1 MIRRIVVLERRVL
14 VIDDEENMRHM
25 LKFMLEK
32 ELYFVSCAEDGLTA
46 LERMD
51 QESFDYILCDIRM
64 PRMDGM
70 AFLTEAI
77 RKYPLK
83 TYIMMSAYGTVDTAL
98 EAIKKGAYD
107 YISKPFKT
115 DEVLLTLKKA
125 EERERLKT
133 ENQDLKKKVEQIQNK
148 YSFGSIVAR
157 SEAMAKVFDLVGKVA
172 EHKTTVLITG
182 ESGTGKEL
190 IAKAIHSNG
199 RRTDGSLVSINCGG
213 IPENLLESELFGYK
227 KGAFTD
233 ATRDKPGRFDEA
245 HKGTLFLDEIGEMPF
260 SLQVKLLRVLQ
271 EEEIAPLGGSG
282 ARKVDVRVIAATSK
296 DLTQEVER
304 GNFRE
309 DLYYRIN
316 VWRIHLPPLR
326 DRRGDLSLLTGYFV
340 DQFNKKLGKTVEGL
354 SSEAMGMI
362 MDYHWPGNVR
372 ELENT
377 IERAVLLATGRWI
390 TPEDLPS
397 NLLKNRNSLE
407 EIDGS
412 EVLSIKRATRRL
424 QRDFMAKA
432 LKRTGGNKT
441 KAAKL
446 LEVSRP
452 MLIAKIKEYGL

>member
-1 MIRRIVVLERRVL
+1 MPERRVL

-32 ELYFVSCAEDGLTA
+32 ERYQVSCAEDGLTA
-46 LERMD
+46 LARMD
-51 QESFDYILCDIRM
+51 QDNFDYILCDIRM

-70 AFLTEAI
+70 AFLTEAV
-77 RKYPLK
+77 RKYPEK
-83 TYIMMSAYGTVDTAL
+83 TFIMMSAYGTVDTAL

-133 ENQDLKKKVEQIQNK
+133 ENKDLKKKMEQVQNK

-199 RRTDGSLVSINCGG
+199 QRRDGSLVSINCGG

-245 HKGTLFLDEIGEMPF
+245 HKGTLFLDEIGELPF
-260 SLQVKLLRVLQ
+260 TLQVKLLRVLQ
-271 EEEIAPLGGSG
+271 EEEITPLGGSG
-282 ARKVDVRVIAATSK
+282 AKKVDVRVIAATSN
-296 DLTQEVER
+296 DLAKEVER

-309 DLYYRIN
+309 ELYYRIN

-340 DQFNKKLGKTVEGL
+340 DQFNNKLGKTVEGL
-354 SSEAMGMI
+354 SSEAMGII

-397 NLLKNRNSLE
+397 SLLKNRNSLE
-407 EIDGS
+407 AIDGS
-412 EVLSIKRATRRL
+412 EALSIKQATRRL

-441 KAAKL
+441 QAAKL
-446 LEVSRP
+446 LEISRP